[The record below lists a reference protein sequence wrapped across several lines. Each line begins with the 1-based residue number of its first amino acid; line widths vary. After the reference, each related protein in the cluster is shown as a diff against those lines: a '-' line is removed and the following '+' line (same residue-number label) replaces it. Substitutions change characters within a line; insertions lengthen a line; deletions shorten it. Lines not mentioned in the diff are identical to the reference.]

1 MPNLLFCLTPGG
13 SLSQWDKIGTLER
26 ELLLYRDYSRM
37 GWKIRIL
44 SFGRESSF
52 NFSLPEGIE
61 VVNYPHVRLLPFLPF
76 LRHDLGKWADVIKSN
91 QSTGSWHFVKAAN
104 RWNKPI
110 ILRCGYVTGRNLELE
125 MGRTAKVIRYQK
137 KEASAFANATRVHVT
152 TSLLSEWVQDHY
164 HTDSAKISVLP
175 NYVDTELFSPRILV
189 KKLPNSV
196 VSIGRLHP
204 VKRFRMLI
212 ESCSQAGVQTLTIIG
227 SGPERHLLEDM
238 ALRCNLNVV
247 FTGQIANNQIPEI
260 VGKHELYAQISQFE
274 GHPKSLIEAMSCALP
289 CLVTNTPGLS
299 DQIEHNVTGLI
310 TESTIES
317 ITEGLTRIMN
327 NSELATNM
335 GSRAREHVINTM
347 EFKKIRDIEL
357 SVLNKLVDEKKPTI
371 LSIL

>member
-13 SLSQWDKIGTLER
+13 SLSQWDKMGTLER

-52 NFSLPEGIE
+52 DFNLPDGIT
-61 VVNYPHVRLLPFLPF
+61 VVNYPHARLLPLLPFL
-76 LRHDLGKWADVIKSN
+76 RQDLGKWADIIKSN
-91 QSTGSWHFVKAAN
+91 QSTGSWYYVKAAN

-125 MGRTAKVIRYQK
+125 MGRAAKVILYQK

-164 HTDSAKISVLP
+164 HIDSDKISVLP
-175 NYVDTELFSPRILV
+175 NFVDTELFSPKNHA
-189 KKLPNSV
+189 KKLPKSV
-196 VSIGRLHP
+196 VSTGRLHP
-204 VKRFRMLI
+204 VKRFSMLI
-212 ESCSQAGVQTLTIIG
+212 ESCSRAGVQTLTIIG
-227 SGPERHLLEDM
+227 TGPEHLLLKDI
-238 ALRCNLNVV
+238 AFKCNLNVV

-260 VGKHELYAQISQFE
+260 LSKHEIYAQISQFE

-289 CLVTNTPGLS
+289 CLVSNTPGLS

-317 ITEGLTRIMN
+317 ITEGLAWIMN
-327 NSELATNM
+327 NKALAHNM
-335 GSRAREHVINTM
+335 GSRAREQIINTM
-347 EFKKIRDIEL
+347 EYSKIRDIEL
-357 SVLNKLVDEKKPTI
+357 SVLNRLVDKKTSTQSY
-371 LSIL
+371 L